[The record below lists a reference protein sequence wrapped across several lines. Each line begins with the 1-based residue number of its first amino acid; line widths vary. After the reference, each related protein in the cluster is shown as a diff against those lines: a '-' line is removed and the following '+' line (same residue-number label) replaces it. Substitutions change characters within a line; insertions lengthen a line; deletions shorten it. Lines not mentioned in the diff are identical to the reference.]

1 MTTITTKKT
10 VHPSYFLFVDLETTG
25 FIKAPKGGI
34 DLNKDEQFP
43 HIVQISWELHAC
55 DASTKTFTT
64 LSSEDFIIRPTA
76 DYTIPAESSKIHGIS
91 QEHALAHG
99 VPLKTALLAFIRD
112 MFLADRLQGEEDMK
126 NPPQITIV
134 CHNVEFD
141 VPILMHNLFK
151 AKDDTVKYHF
161 QGEFLHYLGP
171 GKKIQCI
178 CTMLD
183 TIDLC
188 KLPYA
193 NGGRGYKY
201 PKLNELF
208 YTLFQ
213 EAPKGQLHNSKFDV
227 ECTVACFKELYARG
241 NLLTIRNMNLG
252 CIENG
257 FCIKLLK

>member
-1 MTTITTKKT
+1 MA
-10 VHPSYFLFVDLETTG
+10 HYLFVDLETTG

-34 DLNKDEQFP
+34 DLNKDGQFP
-43 HIVQISWELHAC
+43 HIVQMSWQLHAC
-55 DASTKTFTT
+55 DASTKTFTVR
-64 LSSEDFIIRPTA
+64 SDQDFIIRPTA
-76 DYTIPAESSKIHGIS
+76 DYTIPAESTKIHGIS

-99 VPLKTALLAFIRD
+99 VPLKTALKAFIND
-112 MFLADRLQGEEDMK
+112 MFLYVPRREDGYV
-126 NPPQITIV
+126 NIPQITIV

-151 AKDDTVKYHF
+151 AKDEDEFFLKFCF
-161 QGEFLHYLGP
+161 QGQFINYLGF

-227 ECTVACFKELYARG
+227 ECTIACFKELYARG

-252 CIENG
+252 SIENG
-257 FCIKLLK
+257 FDFKLLE